1 MSKRLNLY
9 VHDEFYEKLLSHVGR
24 GHISN
29 FIEEQVMPLI
39 QNTDDALEIGY
50 KKMSQ
55 DRRQMREAVDMANGC
70 IGDVANGAW

>member
-9 VHDEFYEKLLSHVGR
+9 VHDEFYEKLLSYVGR
-24 GHISN
+24 GHISS

-55 DRRQMREAVDMANGC
+55 DRAQMREAVRMANNC
-70 IGDVANGAW
+70 IVDITNETW